1 MARLYFEEGRVPMN
15 GIVRVAAGF
24 CLTAAVFGCA
34 SVSFAQ
40 TPAAQTAASSRPQL
54 PPDSIYGDTPADP
67 GPLATDL
74 SPAMRPDDIRAAMRK
89 VADWELARVTST
101 PSQDWTYA
109 TLYRGFLAASKTLDN
124 TKYADYVT
132 SVADHFHWQLGPREF
147 HADDQAIGQAYL
159 QLYRQH
165 SAPERIDPIRH
176 QFDEILAQRFDPTK
190 PVWWWCDALFMA
202 PPVWSNLSA
211 ITGDARYREYAD
223 RNWEITYKLL
233 WDPEEHLFYRDSSYF
248 DQREKN
254 GQKIFWSRGNGWVMG
269 GLAAML
275 ETLPESDPRR
285 PFYIQVFRQM
295 AAKVASIQT
304 KDGLWSPGLLDAAD
318 YPLPENSGSAFF
330 VYAFAWGI
338 NHGILDAKTYRPVV
352 ERGWKGLVSHIYADG
367 RLGSIQ
373 PIGGAPGV
381 FEPGTSYVFGVG
393 AFLFAGSEVTALSSP
408 K

>member
-1 MARLYFEEGRVPMN
+1 
-15 GIVRVAAGF
+15 
-24 CLTAAVFGCA
+24 
-34 SVSFAQ
+34 
-40 TPAAQTAASSRPQL
+40 
-54 PPDSIYGDTPADP
+54 
-67 GPLATDL
+67 
-74 SPAMRPDDIRAAMRK
+74 
-89 VADWELARVTST
+89 
-101 PSQDWTYA
+101 
-109 TLYRGFLAASKTLDN
+109 
-124 TKYADYVT
+124 
-132 SVADHFHWQLGPREF
+132 
-147 HADDQAIGQAYL
+147 
-159 QLYRQH
+159 
-165 SAPERIDPIRH
+165 
-176 QFDEILAQRFDPTK
+176 
-190 PVWWWCDALFMA
+190 MA

-285 PFYIQVFRQM
+285 PFYLEVFRQM

-352 ERGWKGLVSHIYADG
+352 ARGWKGLVSHIYADG

-393 AFLFAGSEVTALSSP
+393 AFLFAGSEVTALSSH